1 MIAQDPSNPQD
12 SGQIEPTEL
21 DLPQHPGAPDTD
33 TEKAR
38 SGGVAVAVMIS
49 DLVALALILTTFVA
63 IMVCANPS
71 AAVISAIGA
80 AIAMAFRAWRKRTG

>member
-12 SGQIEPTEL
+12 SGQIEPTEQ
-21 DLPQHPGAPDTD
+21 DLPQHPGTPD

-80 AIAMAFRAWRKRTG
+80 AIAMAFRAWRKRTA